1 MRRNRK
7 DIILLDT
14 YVCVIQRK
22 GEDMGKEKIPV
33 LVSQAMDI
41 TKMPGKG
48 KVNRIFVVVSSY
60 FISSLIGKTGNR
72 SMQIDS

>member
-1 MRRNRK
+1 
-7 DIILLDT
+7 
-14 YVCVIQRK
+14 
-22 GEDMGKEKIPV
+22 MGKEKIPV

-72 SMQIDS
+72 SMQLDS